1 MKKVVE
7 CQRVDGVVIDENELS
22 SLEEMIQEA
31 AKQESVKVTQSV
43 DSLNVRPNMS
53 MQTTVAAAGR
63 NSSMLNDANP
73 ISRQSMQQLAGDDN
87 DLLSESPVFAKAKN
101 IPTEGR
107 ISRPIDAAVPDNE
120 PAIPVDVPEDID
132 DTLIQEIEDY
142 LKGVMDNN
150 ENVIEMSDNIIK
162 SPGANCVAA
171 AINFCSALTEVHLS
185 NCQIRDP
192 GAKTIFSEVAMSKT
206 VQVLDLSRNPI
217 TERSFDALEK
227 MLN

>member
-1 MKKVVE
+1 M
-7 CQRVDGVVIDENELS
+7 
-22 SLEEMIQEA
+22 
-31 AKQESVKVTQSV
+31 
-43 DSLNVRPNMS
+43 
-53 MQTTVAAAGR
+53 
-63 NSSMLNDANP
+63 
-73 ISRQSMQQLAGDDN
+73 
-87 DLLSESPVFAKAKN
+87 
-101 IPTEGR
+101 
-107 ISRPIDAAVPDNE
+107 PDNE

-227 MLN
+227 MLNQNSTIQKVILSGIEVKNSFSWGRLKKFGSIIVQ